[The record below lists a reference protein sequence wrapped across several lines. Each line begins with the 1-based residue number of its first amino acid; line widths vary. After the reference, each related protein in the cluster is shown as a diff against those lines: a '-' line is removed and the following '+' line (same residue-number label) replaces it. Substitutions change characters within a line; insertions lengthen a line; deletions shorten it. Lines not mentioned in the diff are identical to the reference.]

1 MERHSEQLISEI
13 GALIRDKLLVKV
25 DSPEDDL
32 LSSGV
37 LDSLTLVQLLVDLEQ
52 RFGVTIPLEELEIDD
67 FRSVSAIARM
77 VQSRTALSS
86 AVEEKQARG
95 RPAVPVP
102 AAAGG
107 NPGRL

>member
-1 MERHSEQLISEI
+1 MEQHPEQLTSEI

-25 DSPEDDL
+25 NSPDDDL

-52 RFGVTIPLEELEIDD
+52 HFGVTIPLEELEIDD
-67 FRSVSAIARM
+67 FRSVTSIARM
-77 VQSRTALSS
+77 VHSRTASS
-86 AVEEKQARG
+86 AVEEKQTRRRA
-95 RPAVPVP
+95 AVPVP

-107 NPGRL
+107 NAGRL